1 MSVWCSMP
9 EVKSKQYVHGGFDPR
24 KKADADS
31 IGLAY
36 VADYVYDENG
46 DGNKILPYLRLSVG
60 SESTILTEA
69 GALRLIEELA
79 DFHTREKWRGRN
91 NLYP

>member
-1 MSVWCSMP
+1 
-9 EVKSKQYVHGGFDPR
+9 
-24 KKADADS
+24 
-31 IGLAY
+31 
-36 VADYVYDENG
+36 
-46 DGNKILPYLRLSVG
+46 
-60 SESTILTEA
+60 LTEA